1 MHYFLTIVEE
11 RSLTRAAERLYISQ
25 PALSKYL
32 GRLENEL
39 REISGVILRTSM
51 EGCELFR
58 RGAPLS
64 EINTALDFM
73 RTLFGRREMII
84 HEIKRVGGSER
95 DAVRRL
101 REDGA

>member
-1 MHYFLTIVEE
+1 MTD
-11 RSLTRAAERLYISQ
+11 AEL
-25 PALSKYL
+25 L

-51 EGCELFR
+51 EGCELIR